1 MKKTS
6 DFETEMAE
14 LESLLSQ
21 LNDESTS
28 LEDAVAL
35 YAKAAEKLAKC
46 TKTLQDAKLRVEKI
60 DEALIKTIEE

>member
-28 LEDAVAL
+28 WEDAVAL

-60 DEALIKTIEE
+60 DEVLTKTIEE

>member
-60 DEALIKTIEE
+60 DEALTKTREE

>member
-21 LNDESTS
+21 LNDESTP

-60 DEALIKTIEE
+60 DEALTKTIEE

>member
-60 DEALIKTIEE
+60 DEALTKTIEE

>member
-60 DEALIKTIEE
+60 DEVLTKTIEE

>member
-1 MKKTS
+1 MRKTS

-28 LEDAVAL
+28 LEDAVTL

-60 DEALIKTIEE
+60 DEVLTKTIEE

>member
-28 LEDAVAL
+28 LEDAVTL

-60 DEALIKTIEE
+60 DEALTKTIEE

>member
-46 TKTLQDAKLRVEKI
+46 TKTLQDAKLRVERI
-60 DEALIKTIEE
+60 DEVLTKTIEE

>member
-28 LEDAVAL
+28 LEDAVTL

-60 DEALIKTIEE
+60 DEVLTKTIEE

>member
-46 TKTLQDAKLRVEKI
+46 TKRPLDSNLSKLY
-60 DEALIKTIEE
+60 DQ